1 MTPCRMIVGYQLL
14 HSDPS
19 DSASVRM
26 ITIDW
31 EDPNSLLLISVS
43 GARITPHVAVASI
56 NSRKSH
62 YVGIVAATSPRMHR
76 GGARVDSGEIGMWAI
91 STARSPRIRQVNC
104 QREGFWQRERRNGLS
119 TFGPSFRV
127 NSCHVLLAKSTL
139 HQFSLSHARIDP
151 RSHLGDHAMRPFGR
165 IHARQTRQPTRVLM
179 IGSVRGS
186 KHALSKSHLY
196 IADALGGVL
205 GCVKIPK
212 IPCHIPHLFVFISS

>member
-1 MTPCRMIVGYQLL
+1 MRDSQSVCAEDRQTTKLCRKESILKTQMMASSRFKYVILSSQTPIMMTGDNKMTPCRTIVGYQLL

-26 ITIDW
+26 IIIDW

-43 GARITPHVAVASI
+43 GARITPHVAVAYI

-151 RSHLGDHAMRPFGR
+151 RSHL
-165 IHARQTRQPTRVLM
+165 
-179 IGSVRGS
+179 
-186 KHALSKSHLY
+186 
-196 IADALGGVL
+196 
-205 GCVKIPK
+205 
-212 IPCHIPHLFVFISS
+212 